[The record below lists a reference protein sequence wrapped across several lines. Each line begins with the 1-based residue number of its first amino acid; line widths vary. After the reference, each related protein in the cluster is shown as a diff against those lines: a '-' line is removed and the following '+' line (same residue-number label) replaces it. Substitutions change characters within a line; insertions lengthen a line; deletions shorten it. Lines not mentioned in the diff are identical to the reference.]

1 MNEQYFVLLLVHMER
16 YALPASQA
24 LKTDTEPRRAE
35 LRVRFDVM
43 GADRITFIGTEDQRL

>member
-1 MNEQYFVLLLVHMER
+1 MEGD
-16 YALPASQA
+16 ALPASQA